1 MINIDAVALNSVLAG
16 LKNIEQHAPRA
27 INQAI
32 NRSLQHM
39 RQSVVDEVI
48 ANYNIKQNVVR
59 KAVELKKSYTTTLTG
74 GVLVSGSPIPLINF
88 DLSSKRIAAKTPG
101 KKSKIKPL
109 GVSVEKNG
117 AKKVIRGAFVQKT
130 KRGYMGVFGR
140 TTKASY
146 PLMQYYGPAVPQ
158 MAQNALVS
166 ENVQTKATDYF
177 FKRLEHEV
185 VRLNAG
191 IGIRK

>member
-1 MINIDAVALNSVLAG
+1 MMINIDAIAFNSVLAE

-48 ANYNIKQNVVR
+48 MNYNIKQNVVR

-88 DLSSKRIAAKTPG
+88 DLSSGELPQKPRKRT
-101 KKSKIKPL
+101 
-109 GVSVEKNG
+109 
-117 AKKVIRGAFVQKT
+117 
-130 KRGYMGVFGR
+130 
-140 TTKASY
+140 
-146 PLMQYYGPAVPQ
+146 
-158 MAQNALVS
+158 
-166 ENVQTKATDYF
+166 
-177 FKRLEHEV
+177 
-185 VRLNAG
+185 RLN
-191 IGIRK
+191 RWQ